1 MSEKDYKYKVI
12 RELQFV
18 SEDNSFSDAERDYA
32 RKLGN
37 NLVDKGEAEVKKIL
51 YASFNDPQLY
61 NVTKAVASAL
71 KEDTEIGKVTKATTK
86 APVYNTKVGEMFAK
100 FGGDEILDERS
111 PKYWAKADSEV
122 DDSVISDIADEYGM
136 PKQDLYKMLQDESIK
151 ERNRQIFSGTDLGS
165 GWGDRLAALG
175 LKFVAPRTMESLE
188 QGKGFVPADVAADV
202 AENIVFGVNPIGKA
216 GQLGVRAFGKYSP
229 RLATEGAKSV
239 ARAGV
244 GVAEAFG
251 TPAIVKVAY
260 NIVQESI
267 DGERVKSSAE
277 IADESLTEGGAN
289 LLMGRYGL
297 RNIGKFADKERSTIR
312 KILTGKESKPKTEEV
327 QKTWKEFKGETEK
340 ALKEREKVAKGVGGT
355 ESKMAMSPKQRNLL
369 EGTNPIFSGDEE
381 LDNAAT
387 EIAKIVGGKGVSLDK
402 ATQLYFEK
410 LAKKRGDAFV
420 GQQIERFNDRKNPVF
435 VVGEGG
441 KVYPQ
446 TELLKLIEQSSWGD
460 VLTQEFA
467 KTKRTRPQRESFIRK
482 QLTRDVGIDGRP
494 YGKFKI
500 ASQFQESLPTIT
512 PFGVEDERKKRE
524 ERKNEEAEKKA
535 RSRYVFNPYKT
546 EEKKE
551 KPRGIRAYL
560 RGEAERPTQEEVER
574 AIARKLGIDL
584 GE

>member
-18 SEDNSFSDAERDYA
+18 SEDDSFSDAERDYA

-37 NLVDKGEAEVKKIL
+37 YLVDKGDAEVKKIL
-51 YASFNDPQLY
+51 YASFNYPRLY
-61 NVTKAVASAL
+61 NVTRSVISSL
-71 KEDTEIGKVTKATTK
+71 KEDTEIGKATRATTK

-100 FGGDEILDERS
+100 YGGDKILDERS
-111 PKYWAKADSEV
+111 PKYWGRPDSEV
-122 DDSVISDIADEYGM
+122 NDRVVSEIADEYGM
-136 PKQDLYKMLQDESIK
+136 QKKDLYKMLQDESNK
-151 ERNRQIFSGTDLGS
+151 ERNRQILSGTDLDS
-165 GWGDRLAALG
+165 DWSDRLAAIG
-175 LKFVAPRTMESLE
+175 FKFVAPRTMESLE
-188 QGKGFVPADVAADV
+188 QGKGFVPADVASDV
-202 AENIVFGVNPIGKA
+202 AENIVFSVNPIGKA
-216 GQLGVRAFGKYSP
+216 GQLGIRAFGKYAP

-251 TPAIVKVAY
+251 TPAIVKVAD
-260 NIVQESI
+260 NIVQESV

-277 IADESLTEGGAN
+277 IADESLTEGGVN

-297 RNIGKFADKERSTIR
+297 RNLGKLADKERSTIR
-312 KILTGKESKPKTEEV
+312 KMLTGKDVKPKTEEV
-327 QKTWKEFKGETEK
+327 PKTWKEFKEETEK
-340 ALKEREKVAKGVGGT
+340 ALKARDKVAKGVGGA
-355 ESKMAMSPKQRNLL
+355 EAKMAMSPKQRNLL
-369 EGTNPIFSGDEE
+369 EGTKPIFSGDED
-381 LDNAAT
+381 LDIAAT

-402 ATQLYFEK
+402 ATQLYFDK
-410 LAKKRGDAFV
+410 LGKKRGNAFV
-420 GQQIERFNDRKNPVF
+420 GQQIEKFNDRKNPVF
-435 VVGEGG
+435 VIGEGG

-467 KTKRTRPQRESFIRK
+467 KAKRTIPQRESFIRK
-482 QLTRDVGIDGRP
+482 QLTRDVGIEGRP

-500 ASQFQESLPTIT
+500 ASQFQEDLPTIT
-512 PFGVEDERKKRE
+512 PFGVEEERKKRE

-551 KPRGIRAYL
+551 NPRGIRACL

>member
-1 MSEKDYKYKVI
+1 MADKSYKDKVKD
-12 RELQFV
+12 ELLDIA
-18 SEDNSFSDAERDYA
+18 DNEAFSDAERKYA
-32 RKLGN
+32 EELAN
-37 NLVDKGEAEVKKIL
+37 HLVGKGDEEVKKII
-51 YASFNDPQLY
+51 YASFNDPKLY
-61 NVTKAVASAL
+61 NVTKAMASAF
-71 KEDTEIGKVTKATTK
+71 KEEKEIGKVTKATTK

-122 DDSVISDIADEYGM
+122 DDRVVSEIAEEYGM

-165 GWGDRLAALG
+165 DWSDRLAALG

-216 GQLGVRAFGKYSP
+216 GQLGVRAFGKYAP

-251 TPAIVKVAY
+251 TPAIVKVAD
-260 NIVQESI
+260 NIVQESV

-297 RNIGKFADKERSTIR
+297 RNIGKLADKERSAIR
-312 KILTGKESKPKTEEV
+312 KILTGKEVKPKTEEV

-355 ESKMAMSPKQRNLL
+355 EAKMAMSPKQRNLL

-387 EIAKIVGGKGVSLDK
+387 EIAKIVGSKGVSLDK
-402 ATQLYFEK
+402 ATQLYFDK
-410 LAKKRGDAFV
+410 VAKKRGGAFV

-435 VVGEGG
+435 VIGEGG
-441 KVYPQ
+441 KIYPQ

-500 ASQFQESLPTIT
+500 AGQFQENLPTIN

-535 RSRYVFNPYKT
+535 RSRYVFNPYNT

-560 RGEAERPTQEEVER
+560 RGEAERPTQEELER
-574 AIARKLGIDL
+574 MIARKLGIDM

>member
-1 MSEKDYKYKVI
+1 
-12 RELQFV
+12 
-18 SEDNSFSDAERDYA
+18 
-32 RKLGN
+32 
-37 NLVDKGEAEVKKIL
+37 
-51 YASFNDPQLY
+51 
-61 NVTKAVASAL
+61 
-71 KEDTEIGKVTKATTK
+71 
-86 APVYNTKVGEMFAK
+86 
-100 FGGDEILDERS
+100 
-111 PKYWAKADSEV
+111 
-122 DDSVISDIADEYGM
+122 
-136 PKQDLYKMLQDESIK
+136 
-151 ERNRQIFSGTDLGS
+151 
-165 GWGDRLAALG
+165 
-175 LKFVAPRTMESLE
+175 
-188 QGKGFVPADVAADV
+188 
-202 AENIVFGVNPIGKA
+202 
-216 GQLGVRAFGKYSP
+216 
-229 RLATEGAKSV
+229 V

-251 TPAIVKVAY
+251 TPAIVKVAD

-355 ESKMAMSPKQRNLL
+355 EAKMAMSPKQRNLL

-482 QLTRDVGIDGRP
+482 QLTRDVGIEGRP
-494 YGKFKI
+494 YSKFKI
-500 ASQFQESLPTIT
+500 ASQFQESLPTIN

-574 AIARKLGIDL
+574 AIARKLGIDM